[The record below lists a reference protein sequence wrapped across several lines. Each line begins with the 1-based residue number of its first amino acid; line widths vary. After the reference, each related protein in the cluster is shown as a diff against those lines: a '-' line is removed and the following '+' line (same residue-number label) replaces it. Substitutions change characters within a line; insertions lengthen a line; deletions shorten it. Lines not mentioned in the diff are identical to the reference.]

1 MRYLPLGNL
10 DHRIRPL
17 ALTSRT
23 RRRGWAGTGSQHVG
37 RERPRQ
43 GKERVGGAERL
54 VSRRVISHIRNTALN
69 HRNVRSLICQLLE
82 WEKVLRQQDGRL
94 GGKEERAMNG
104 VERPGPDASF
114 AKREA
119 QDLDERMKARSSKRR
134 KSEPDCGAV
143 EA

>member
-23 RRRGWAGTGSQHVG
+23 RRRGWAETGSQHVG

-104 VERPGPDASF
+104 VERPVLTHLLPS
-114 AKREA
+114 AKLRIWT
-119 QDLDERMKARSSKRR
+119 R
-134 KSEPDCGAV
+134 G
-143 EA
+143 